1 MDSDTTSVTVS
12 LTGPEVEL
20 LDRAIDDLF
29 TRSDF
34 VLLCLPYR
42 LLALADSGDL
52 EVEVEAGIPE
62 FVQWYRELAEK
73 FQKQIKDSLEV
84 NHA

>member
-1 MDSDTTSVTVS
+1 MDPDTTSVTVS

-34 VLLCLPYR
+34 VLLCLQYG
-42 LLALADSGDL
+42 LLALTESEDL
-52 EVEVEAGIPE
+52 EVEVEGKIPE
-62 FVQWYRELAEK
+62 FVQWYREST
-73 FQKQIKDSLEV
+73 DSLEV